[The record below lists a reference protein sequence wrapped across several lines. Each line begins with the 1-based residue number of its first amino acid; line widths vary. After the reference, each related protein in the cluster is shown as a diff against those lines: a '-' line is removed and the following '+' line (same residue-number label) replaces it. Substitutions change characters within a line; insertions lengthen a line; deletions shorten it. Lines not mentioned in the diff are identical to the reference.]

1 MTTNMEFK
9 TQLENFLTFLRVEK
23 GLAKN
28 TLMAYE
34 GDLVL
39 FKSFLDKKSAAFDA
53 IDHSFLTDFLW
64 EEKNKGKSAAS
75 LTRYIES
82 LRQFFHYLSGEK
94 ILEKDPTSSLTLPKR
109 PERLPKV
116 LTVPE
121 VSRLLNTLYHP
132 EEWSGRM
139 LARKPSP
146 IAQEKL
152 YRYLSAFELMYAT
165 GMRISEVCDL
175 RDNQVDLDANYVRVI
190 GKGNKER
197 VVPFGQTA
205 LHFLKQYLALRNS
218 VRKKFLNGTGKDYL
232 FTSSK
237 GGRMSR
243 TTFNVFLKKLS
254 LRAGLKSSISPHVL
268 RHSFA
273 THLLE
278 GGADLRVV
286 QELLGHSDISTTQ
299 IYTHVDRTHLK
310 TAHKTFHPR
319 G

>member
-1 MTTNMEFK
+1 MDSQS
-9 TQLENFLTFLRVEK
+9 QLNDLISYLRVEK
-23 GLAKN
+23 GLSLN
-28 TLMAYE
+28 TLKAYQA
-34 GDLVL
+34 DLKIFFEFLKKKNQTLAQVNHELLTQFL
-39 FKSFLDKKSAAFDA
+39 FEQKDQNKSAP
-53 IDHSFLTDFLW
+53 T
-64 EEKNKGKSAAS
+64 

-82 LRQFFHYLSGEK
+82 LRQLFHFLVGEGR
-94 ILEKDPTSSLTLPKR
+94 LPKDPTANLVLPKR

-121 VSRLLNTLYHP
+121 VTRLLNTLYHP
-132 EEWSGRM
+132 EEWSGSR
-139 LARKPSP
+139 LGKKPSK

-152 YRYLSAFELMYAT
+152 YRYLAAFELMYAT

-175 RDNQVDLDANYVRVI
+175 RDNQIDLDANYVRVI

-205 LHFLKQYLALRNS
+205 LHFLKQYLAMRNV
-218 VRKKFLNGTGKDYL
+218 VRRKLLIGNGKDYV
-232 FTSSK
+232 FTSSF

-243 TTFNVFLKKLS
+243 VTFGAFLRKVS
-254 LRAGLKSSISPHVL
+254 VRAGLKKPVSPHVL

-286 QELLGHSDISTTQ
+286 QELLGHADISTTQ

-310 TAHKTFHPR
+310 DVHKTFHPR

>member
-1 MTTNMEFK
+1 MDTSSGISH
-9 TQLENFLTFLRVEK
+9 LLTFLRVDK
-23 GLAKN
+23 GLSKN
-28 TLMAYE
+28 TLLAYE
-34 GDLVL
+34 SDLRL
-39 FKSFLDKKSAAFDA
+39 FESFLEKRSRRLDQVVHD
-53 IDHSFLTDFLW
+53 DLTDFLW
-64 EEKNKGKSAAS
+64 EEKNKGKSATS
-75 LTRYIES
+75 LGRYIES
-82 LRQFFHYLSGEK
+82 LRQFFHFLVGEK
-94 ILEKDPTSSLTLPKR
+94 LLDQDPTSSLALPKR

-121 VSRLLNTLYHP
+121 VTRLLNTLYHP
-132 EEWSGRM
+132 EEWSGGRS

-146 IAQEKL
+146 VAQEKL
-152 YRYLSAFELMYAT
+152 FRYLSAFELMYAT

-175 RDNQVDLDANYVRVI
+175 RDNQVDLDATYIRVI

-205 LHFLKQYLALRNS
+205 LYFLKQYLALRNV
-218 VRKKFLNGTGKDYL
+218 VRRKILNGNGKDYL

-243 TTFNVFLKKLS
+243 ATFNIFLRKLS
-254 LRAGLKSSISPHVL
+254 VRAGLKSWVSPHVL

-286 QELLGHSDISTTQ
+286 QELLGHADISTTQ

-310 TAHKTFHPR
+310 NAHKSFHPR